1 MPAIIQTDPK
11 ILGGQPIIAGTRIPA
26 ARIIALH
33 AQGYKLTDFKRDY
46 PYLKLSKKDLFD
58 IFSYF
63 ARRLAQN

>member
-1 MPAIIQTDPK
+1 MPAIIQTNPE
-11 ILGGQPIIAGTRIPA
+11 ILGGQPVITGTRIPV
-26 ARIIALH
+26 ARIMALY

-63 ARRLAQN
+63 ARLAQN